1 VREQCELLGLTRSS
15 LYYKPRAESE
25 LNLQLMREMD
35 EIHLEMPFYGV
46 FRMAIALQKKGYPVH
61 ERRIRRLMR
70 VMRIEALYPKPRTS
84 IPDKSHTI
92 YPYLLKGLPIVRPNQ
107 VWAVD
112 ITYIPMKQGFAYL
125 VAIMDWYS
133 RYVLSWRVSTNM
145 DIRFCLEALE
155 EALTRYP
162 VPEIFNMDQG
172 TQFTSNEWVERLLR
186 EGIQVSMDSKGRY
199 LDNIFIERL
208 WRSVKYENVYPM
220 NYETVPE
227 LKKGLKAYLELYN
240 NKRIHTSLNN
250 DTPAEWYFRSKS
262 LETGEIV
269 NL

>member
-1 VREQCELLGLTRSS
+1 
-15 LYYKPRAESE
+15 
-25 LNLQLMREMD
+25 MREMD

-46 FRMAIALQKKGYPVH
+46 YRMTIALQKKGYPVH
-61 ERRIRRLMR
+61 ERRIRRLMK

-92 YPYLLKGLPIVRPNQ
+92 YPYLLRGLPIIRPNQ

-125 VAIMDWYS
+125 VVIMDWYS
-133 RYVLSWRVSTNM
+133 RYVLSWRVSTSLET
-145 DIRFCLEALE
+145 RFCLEALE
-155 EALTRYP
+155 EALQQYGP
-162 VPEIFNMDQG
+162 PGIFNMDQG
-172 TQFTSNEWVERLLR
+172 VQFTCNEWVSRLLLA
-186 EGIQVSMDSKGRY
+186 EIQVSMDGKGRY
-199 LDNIFIERL
+199 LDNIFVERL

-227 LKKGLKAYLELYN
+227 LKNGLKAYFDLYN

-250 DTPAEWYFRSKS
+250 DTPAEWYFRPKN